1 MGECLYRYEPEHM
14 CVLEN
19 LVLGRGFSRVAGID
33 EAGRG
38 ALAGPVVAACVI
50 LDERR
55 IPARIVDSK
64 KITDRRRRELSRRIM
79 ESAVAVGVGV
89 VDPAVIDEVNIY
101 NATILAMKRAVSAMP
116 VKPDFLLIDAVKIY
130 DISISSL
137 SFVKGEDKSVSVAA
151 ASIIAKVCRDDIMMG
166 LSEEYPEFG
175 FCRHKG
181 YGTALHT
188 AALRTHGPTEV
199 HRYSY
204 QPVRDALNLW
214 KSKNQ
219 TL

>member
-1 MGECLYRYEPEHM
+1 M
-14 CVLEN
+14 CALEN
-19 LVLGRGFSRVAGID
+19 LALERGFRRVAGID

-50 LDERR
+50 LDESR

-64 KITDRRRRELSRRIM
+64 KITDRRRRELRGSIM

-89 VDPAVIDEVNIY
+89 VDPAVIDEVNVY
-101 NATILAMKRAVSAMP
+101 NATILAMKRSVSAMT
-116 VKPDFLLIDAVKIY
+116 VQPDFLLIDAVKIY

-137 SFVKGEDKSVSVAA
+137 SFVRGEDKSVSVAA
-151 ASIIAKVCRDDIMMG
+151 ASIIAKVCRDDIMVE
-166 LSEEYPEFG
+166 LSHKYPEFG
-175 FCRHKG
+175 FYRHKG

-188 AALRTHGPTEV
+188 AALLSYGPTEI

-204 QPVRDALNLW
+204 KPVRDAANLW
-214 KSKNQ
+214 RSKSRNR
-219 TL
+219 

>member
-1 MGECLYRYEPEHM
+1 M
-14 CVLEN
+14 CSLEN
-19 LVLGRGFSRVAGID
+19 LALERGFKRVAGID

-55 IPARIVDSK
+55 IPDRIVDSK
-64 KITDRRRRELSRRIM
+64 KITDRRRRELRAGIM
-79 ESAVAVGVGV
+79 ETALAVGIGI
-89 VDPAVIDEVNIY
+89 VDPAVIDEVNVY
-101 NATILAMKRAVSAMP
+101 NATVIAMKRSVSAMA
-116 VKPDFLLIDAVKIY
+116 VRPDFLLIDAVKIY

-151 ASIIAKVCRDDIMMG
+151 ASIIAKVCRDDIMVE
-166 LSEEYPEFG
+166 LSEQYPEFG

-188 AALRTHGPTEV
+188 AALLSYGPTEI
-199 HRYSY
+199 HRFSY
-204 QPVRDALNLW
+204 KPVRDAMNLW
-214 KSKNQ
+214 KSKNRNR
-219 TL
+219 

>member
-1 MGECLYRYEPEHM
+1 MYRYEPRHM
-14 CVLEN
+14 CALEN
-19 LVLGRGFSRVAGID
+19 LALERGFRSVAGID

-55 IPARIVDSK
+55 IPDRIVDSK
-64 KITDRRRRELSRRIM
+64 KISDRRRRELKAGIM
-79 ESAVAVGVGV
+79 ETAVAVGVGV
-89 VDPAVIDEVNIY
+89 VDPAVVDEVNVY
-101 NATILAMKRAVSAMP
+101 NATIIAMKRSVSAMA
-116 VKPDFLLIDAVKIY
+116 VRPDFLLIDAMKIY

-151 ASIIAKVCRDDIMMG
+151 ASIIAKVYRDDIMVE
-166 LSEEYPEFG
+166 LSERYPEFG
-175 FCRHKG
+175 FSRHKG
-181 YGTALHT
+181 YGTALHE
-188 AALRTHGPTEV
+188 AALLSYGPTEI

-204 QPVRDALNLW
+204 KPVRDAMNLW

-219 TL
+219 NR

>member
-1 MGECLYRYEPEHM
+1 MYSYEPQSM

-19 LVLGRGFSRVAGID
+19 LALGKGFRLVAGID

-50 LDERR
+50 LDENR

-64 KITDRRRRELSRRIM
+64 KISDRRRRELRAGIM
-79 ESAVAVGVGV
+79 ETAVAVGVGV
-89 VDPAVIDEVNIY
+89 VEPAVVDEVNVY
-101 NATILAMKRAVSAMP
+101 NATVIAMKKSVSALS
-116 VKPDFLLIDAVKIY
+116 VRPDFLLIDAVKLY

-151 ASIIAKVCRDDIMMG
+151 ASIIAKVYRDDIMVG

-175 FCRHKG
+175 FFRHKG

-188 AALRTHGPTEV
+188 AELLAYGPTEI

-204 QPVRDALNLW
+204 RPVRDAMNLW
-214 KSKNQ
+214 RSKNRNR
-219 TL
+219 